1 MALFSFSSRLDP
13 LNDLQALQRE
23 LERCFKNPLGLDL
36 GFSGRGVFPA
46 VNIFSDKDDYLV
58 RAEVPGVAP
67 DQLRVDTQGQTLTI
81 SGKRENGTT
90 RDASYHRRERSAGEF
105 SRSLQFPDSL
115 DLERAEASYKNG
127 ILTVRIP
134 KKVEAKPR
142 QISVKAA

>member
-23 LERCFKNPLGLDL
+23 LDRCFENPLGLDL

-46 VNIFSDKDDYLV
+46 INIFSDKDDYLV

-67 DQLRVDTQGQTLTI
+67 DELRLDTQGQTLTI
-81 SGKRENGTT
+81 SGKRGNGS
-90 RDASYHRRERSAGEF
+90 REASYHRRERSAGEF
-105 SRSLQFPDSL
+105 SRSLQFPESL